1 MTKSFEALAVVA
13 IFASSCVWMA
23 ELTPSRWS
31 ISADV
36 TSLIAILPSPLVTSA
51 RDAVRSDVRTVDI
64 APAILATRRVSTAA
78 ALSLTTFINRKKNG
92 CFMAK
97 SINIMNFWRR

>member
-13 IFASSCVWMA
+13 IFASSCVWMP

-36 TSLIAILPSPLVTSA
+36 TSLTAILPSPLVTSA
-51 RDAVRSDVRTVDI
+51 RDAVRSAVKTVDI
-64 APAILATRRVSTAA
+64 ALRY
-78 ALSLTTFINRKKNG
+78 
-92 CFMAK
+92 
-97 SINIMNFWRR
+97 